1 MRIHIV
7 WLIVLAFLLI
17 PVYFMGLKMGQLA
30 STPPEE
36 KEPEVTIPEPTPE
49 VVAEQTLFVPAGW
62 RRLEEDYTIVIDVA
76 VLPGELRSIW
86 VEYGLEADALTEKT
100 VATSYEL
107 GMGTAGEYGSYS
119 ITIAHSDLTPGLSYF
134 YRVVAETEEGEVLKT
149 GLSLFTAGK

>member
-17 PVYFMGLKMGQLA
+17 PVYFVGLKMGQA
-30 STPPEE
+30 S
-36 KEPEVTIPEPTPE
+36 IPE
-49 VVAEQTLFVPAGW
+49 VVNNEPEEVVPEPVVEDDTEQTLFVPAGW
-62 RRLEEDYTIVIDVA
+62 RRLDDYTIVVDVA

-100 VATSYEL
+100 APTSYEL

-119 ITIAHSDLTPGLSYF
+119 ITIAHDDLTPGLSYF
-134 YRVVAETEEGEVLKT
+134 YRVVAETEEGEVLET
-149 GLSLFTAGK
+149 GLSRFTAGK